1 VSESP
6 HSTEAIYNSFT
17 ALSEEDVGMQRV
29 KLGDYLRGSLLGQ
42 GSFGA
47 VYEAYDSKRSK
58 TVALKVCSSAK
69 KKSIDSM
76 KIHAVDQVEQ
86 EIRILSALPPSPF
99 VVEYLANV
107 QLREEHTIAIAYGLI
122 RGENLHGLVER
133 AGPLALEQVRHV
145 VWSLL
150 QAMQHLKANGV
161 VHGDIK
167 PENVIVST
175 NMSARLSDFGCAC
188 RIEECSSQRFKD
200 IASVSPAFQSP
211 EFASGH
217 EDEIAAGDDLE
228 EADWFSLEV
237 WALGIV
243 SYFAAVGHYPF
254 SMSEGLLTLMDR
266 ISNLEFNKLQIEDL
280 QLRDLVSSQL
290 ARASERANLQQCLQ
304 HPFCGSYTGELPAA
318 QAGWKV
324 PLAPKISFVDGVH
337 PSMYEMKQRG
347 SLSRSK
353 SPSSLSS
360 SSGSNGNMATSKKNS
375 NSNIFSANTMYGCT
389 SNSGASGEDIDN
401 QMTRNQVELVR
412 RQRVS
417 CTIL

>member
-1 VSESP
+1 MSESP

-17 ALSEEDVGMQRV
+17 ALSEEDVGMQRM
-29 KLGDYLRGSLLGQ
+29 KLGPYLRGSLLGQ

-47 VYEAYDSKRSK
+47 VYEAYDSDRSK

-76 KIHAVDQVEQ
+76 KMHAVDQVEQ
-86 EIRILSALPPSPF
+86 EIRILSTLPPSPV
-99 VVEYLANV
+99 VVEYLGNV
-107 QLREEHTIAIAYGLI
+107 QVREESTIVVAYGLI

-133 AGPLALEQVRHV
+133 TGPLPLEQVRHV

-150 QAMQHLKANGV
+150 QAMQHLKTNGV
-161 VHGDIK
+161 IHGDIK

-188 RIEECSSQRFKD
+188 RIEECSPQRFKD

-211 EFASGH
+211 EFACGH
-217 EDEIAAGDDLE
+217 EDEIAD
-228 EADWFSLEV
+228 EAMEGMDWFSLEV

-243 SYFAAVGHYPF
+243 SYFAAVGQYPF
-254 SMSEGLLTLMDR
+254 SMGEGLLTLLDR
-266 ISNLEFNKLQIEDL
+266 ISNLEYSKLQIEDL
-280 QLRDLVSSQL
+280 ELRDLVSSQL
-290 ARASERANLQQCLQ
+290 ARAAERANLQQCLQ
-304 HPFCGSYTGELPAA
+304 HPFCGTYTGELPTA

-337 PSMYEMKQRG
+337 PSMYEVRERRNT
-347 SLSRSK
+347 RSK
-353 SPSSLSS
+353 SPSVSLSS
-360 SSGSNGNMATSKKNS
+360 SGSGSGSNGNY
-375 NSNIFSANTMYGCT
+375 ANNNNLR
-389 SNSGASGEDIDN
+389 NSGTSGEDIDK
-401 QMTRNQVELVR
+401 QLTRNQVR
-412 RQRVS
+412 IGRKQRAS